1 MKVLIIGAS
10 GFIGHY
16 LRRRLTHNSSFEV
29 TSTYNARSPED
40 IDSSWR
46 SLEITD
52 HHQLQQIFQEV
63 RPEVVVLL
71 AAIADVKTAEIGQA
85 KATRVNVD
93 GPRKVARLCTRHNA
107 RLIFMSSEYV
117 FGGDRGNYKED
128 DEPDPNTHYGWTKR
142 QAELAVADQASRWS
156 IVRTSVVY
164 GWPITGRLN
173 LATVIL
179 EQLKSGET
187 YEGDTGTYRTPVY
200 VEHLTHGI
208 MELVK
213 NDHPGTFHIAGTDW
227 INMYQFGLAVAEV
240 FGQDKGLVTQVADPL
255 PQNTSAER
263 AEHRLKTDI
272 LGLDCNQTSQ
282 RLKLPDFSVI
292 TGLKEMLGLPVEPF
306 LKKVNRR
313 RTP

>member
-10 GFIGHY
+10 GFIGNY
-16 LRRRLTHNSSFEV
+16 LRRRLAQNPGIDL
-29 TSTYNARSPED
+29 TSTYNARTPQD
-40 IDSSWR
+40 IDHSWLP
-46 SLEITD
+46 LEVTD
-52 HHQLQQIFQEV
+52 HHQLQQTFEKL
-63 RPEVVVLL
+63 RPDVVVLL
-71 AAIADVKTAEIGQA
+71 AAIADVRTAEIGQET
-85 KATRVNVD
+85 ATAVNVD
-93 GPRKVARLCTRHNA
+93 GARQVARLCTRHNA
-107 RLIFMSSEYV
+107 RLIFLSSEYV
-117 FGGDRGNYKED
+117 FRGDRGNYKED
-128 DEPDPNTHYGWTKR
+128 DEPDPNTHYGRTKW
-142 QAELAVADQASRWS
+142 QAELAVADEASRWS
-156 IVRTSVVY
+156 IIRTSVVY

-179 EQLKSGET
+179 EQLKSGAT

-200 VEHLTHGI
+200 VEHLTQGI

-240 FGQDKGLVTQVADPL
+240 FGQDKGLVTQVAAP
-255 PQNTSAER
+255 PSQNTSAER